1 LRFKGWIIARECIK
15 QERAGA
21 QMKRQMTKRSRPTA
35 AHPLVRAFK
44 DAKAWESWLAKN
56 QTADD
61 GLWMRIAKKASG
73 KKSITCPEAVEVAL
87 CYGWIDGQKKPESE
101 TTWLQRFVPR
111 RPRSIWSKIN
121 REKALALIAGG
132 KMKPAGLDEI
142 ERARRDGRWEAAY
155 DSPKDAPIHP
165 DFRRALDANPR
176 ANAFFKTVNAAN
188 RYAIIWRLHTAKKA
202 ETRERLTRKFIEML
216 EKGETLH

>member
-1 LRFKGWIIARECIK
+1 MESKT
-15 QERAGA
+15 
-21 QMKRQMTKRSRPTA
+21 TKRAPSNETGA
-35 AHPLVRAFK
+35 VVRAFK

-56 QTADD
+56 QSATG

-73 KKSITCPEAVEVAL
+73 VKSITYPEAVEIAL

-121 REKALALIAGG
+121 REKALSLIVGG
-132 KMKPAGLDEI
+132 RMKPAGLKEV
-142 ERARRDGRWEAAY
+142 ERAKQDGRWDAAY
-155 DSPKDAPIHP
+155 DSPKNAPINP
-165 DFRRALDANPR
+165 DFQKALDKNPR
-176 ANAFFKTVNAAN
+176 AKAFFDTVNAAN

-202 ETRERLTRKFIEML
+202 ETRARLTRTFIEML

>member
-1 LRFKGWIIARECIK
+1 MHAAGKPSVTGEKKKGV
-15 QERAGA
+15 
-21 QMKRQMTKRSRPTA
+21 
-35 AHPLVRAFK
+35 VRAFR

-56 QTADD
+56 QTATD

-73 KKSITCPEAVEVAL
+73 TKSITYTEAVEVAL

-111 RPRSIWSKIN
+111 RPRSVWSKIN
-121 REKALALIAGG
+121 RERALGLIACGR
-132 KMKPAGLDEI
+132 MQPSGLGEI
-142 ERARRDGRWEAAY
+142 ERAKQDGRWEAAY
-155 DSPKDAPIHP
+155 ESPKNAPIHP
-165 DFRRALDANPR
+165 DFQTALDRNPR
-176 ANAFFKTVNAAN
+176 AKEFFKTVYAAN

>member
-1 LRFKGWIIARECIK
+1 
-15 QERAGA
+15 
-21 QMKRQMTKRSRPTA
+21 MKRKTTKRSHA
-35 AHPLVRAFK
+35 ATPDPLVRAFK

-56 QTADD
+56 ETATD

-73 KKSITCPEAVEVAL
+73 TRSITYPEAVEIAL
-87 CYGWIDGQKKPESE
+87 CYGWIDGQKKPESD
-101 TTWLQRFVPR
+101 TAWLQRFVPR

-121 REKALALIAGG
+121 REKALGLIACGR
-132 KMKPAGLDEI
+132 MQSAGLKEI
-142 ERARRDGRWEAAY
+142 DRAKQDGRWDAAY
-155 DSPKDAPIHP
+155 DSPKNAPIHP
-165 DFRRALDANPR
+165 DFQKALNESPR
-176 ANAFFKTVNAAN
+176 AKAFFETVNAAN

>member
-1 LRFKGWIIARECIK
+1 MKKKSSKNSAPASAGPPIRSFKNAE
-15 QERAGA
+15 
-21 QMKRQMTKRSRPTA
+21 
-35 AHPLVRAFK
+35 
-44 DAKAWESWLAKN
+44 AWESWLEEN
-56 QTADD
+56 QTATD

-73 KKSITCPEAVEVAL
+73 VRSITYPEAVEVAL

-111 RPRSIWSKIN
+111 RPRSLWSKIN
-121 REKALALIAGG
+121 REKALALIASG
-132 KMKPAGLDEI
+132 KMRPAGLKEI
-142 ERARRDGRWEAAY
+142 DRARTDGRWEAAY
-155 DSPKDAPIHP
+155 NSPKDAPIHP
-165 DFRRALDANPR
+165 DFQNALNENPR
-176 ANAFFKTVNAAN
+176 AKAFFSTLNAAN

>member
-1 LRFKGWIIARECIK
+1 
-15 QERAGA
+15 
-21 QMKRQMTKRSRPTA
+21 MKRETTKRPRA
-35 AHPLVRAFK
+35 ATPDPLVRAFR

-56 QTADD
+56 QTATD

-73 KKSITCPEAVEVAL
+73 TKSITYPEAVEIAL

-121 REKALALIAGG
+121 REKALGLIANGR
-132 KMKPAGLDEI
+132 MQPLGLHEV
-142 ERARRDGRWEAAY
+142 ERAKKDGRWDAAY
-155 DSPKDAPIHP
+155 DSPKNAPIHP
-165 DFRRALDANPR
+165 DFQQALDKNPR
-176 ANAFFKTVNAAN
+176 ARAFFKTVNAAN
-188 RYAIIWRLHTAKKA
+188 RYAIIWRLYTAKKA

>member
-1 LRFKGWIIARECIK
+1 
-15 QERAGA
+15 
-21 QMKRQMTKRSRPTA
+21 MKKKTTRSSGPSSGD
-35 AHPLVRAFK
+35 PLIRAFK
-44 DAKAWESWLAKN
+44 DQKAWESWLEKN
-56 QTADD
+56 QTATD

-73 KKSITCPEAVEVAL
+73 TKSITYPVAVEIAL
-87 CYGWIDGQKKPESE
+87 CYGWIDGQKKPESD

-121 REKALALIAGG
+121 REKALGLIACGR
-132 KMKPAGLDEI
+132 MQSAGLKEI
-142 ERARRDGRWEAAY
+142 DRAKQDGRWDAAY
-155 DSPKDAPIHP
+155 DSPKNAPIHP
-165 DFRRALDANPR
+165 DFQKALNESPR
-176 ANAFFKTVNAAN
+176 AKAFFETVNAAN